1 MTVRALITGG
11 CGFIGS
17 HLTNCLIEK
26 GWYIDVVDNLSSGR
40 RQNLTDFGIK
50 IIDSNNPSLF
60 SGKSVRLFE
69 TSYDDDI
76 VLDLVSGGVYDYV
89 FHLGAIPR
97 VSYSM
102 EEPWETTDNNLNKS
116 LKLLDACVGNVKRF
130 VFSSSSSVYGG
141 AESLPTDEFSPHSPK
156 SPYALQKSAM
166 EQFVKL
172 YSEIYDIDCVS
183 LRYFN
188 VFGPGQMGDSPYS
201 TAVAAWC
208 NAIKEG
214 LPLRSDG
221 DGTQSRDLCYIDN
234 VVEAN
239 WLAATC
245 ENDLNGAA
253 YNVACG
259 DRTSNNEILE
269 YLTEK
274 FPYIVVNH
282 APWRPGDV
290 MHTQANIDKIQR
302 DLGYSVKV
310 RFWEGLKL
318 TIDWWGLDQ

>member
-69 TSYDDDI
+69 TSYDDEV

-116 LKLLDACVGNVKRF
+116 LKLLDACAGNVKRF

-141 AESLPTDEFSPHSPK
+141 AENLPTDESSPHSPK

-245 ENDLNGAA
+245 ENDLNGSA